1 MSKTKETAWSVALE
15 ASALALALR
24 WAERAAG
31 AALDSGGGMV
41 FLSGTAGEKTLEVQA
56 IAPRETFRCRV
67 RLAQGAPVE
76 SSFSVALR
84 AKYCARIIGAAVGP
98 QVELRGEHGSPP
110 SPWLRVLSGASDEFL
125 LPVRVMSGE
134 APAAR
139 GATLATHRYAAAG
152 ELAQVL
158 RAVSF
163 AASADESRPA
173 LQAVNL
179 RSIDGEAALHAVA
192 TDTARL
198 ALYGDA
204 AAKVKAS
211 VSIHADD
218 VSALES
224 SLAELGDEPGSVD
237 VELREKRVS
246 VAFRGSGESRYTLAQ
261 WSFATVEAGF
271 PEWQHVLPDVGA
283 GWQVVAV
290 DPTKLLDGL
299 KRAALVLERESHY
312 VRLKTIPGALEL
324 VASTPDVG
332 ESRVVVEAEVSAEP
346 AVDGRPAGLISLF
359 SAPMLRDIAESAK
372 RVSAAADG
380 KLKLELTWL
389 GGNGIAL
396 WTCGDLLVGQM
407 PVRTNS
413 PENLGAKSPRFSEAP
428 GSRPLSFNPRRL
440 KP

>member
-1 MSKTKETAWSVALE
+1 MTKTKETAWSVALE

-67 RLAQGAPVE
+67 RLAQSEPVAV
-76 SSFSVALR
+76 SFSVALR
-84 AKYCARIIGAAVGP
+84 AKYCTRIISAAVGP
-98 QVELRGEHGSPP
+98 QVELRGVPCEPGA
-110 SPWLRVLSGASDEFL
+110 WLKVLSGASDEFL

-139 GATLATHRYAAAG
+139 GATLAAHRYAAAG
-152 ELAQVL
+152 DLAEVL

-204 AAKVKAS
+204 AAKVKAA

-271 PEWQHVLPDVGA
+271 PEWGHVLPEVGS

-346 AVDGRPAGLISLF
+346 AVDGRPAGLLSQF
-359 SAPMLRDIAESAK
+359 SAPMLRELVESAK
-372 RVSAAADG
+372 RVSAAAEG
-380 KLKLELTWL
+380 KHKLELTWR

-396 WTCGDLLVGQM
+396 WTCGELLVGQM
-407 PVRTNS
+407 PVRMS
-413 PENLGAKSPRFSEAP
+413 V
-428 GSRPLSFNPRRL
+428 
-440 KP
+440 